1 MINNVMLNNMIN
13 KMIDIH
19 KELEDAAILEGGP
32 DISLKFFLLKHQRH
46 TNMCIKAMGDMN
58 E

>member
-1 MINNVMLNNMIN
+1 MSNNVMIN

-19 KELEDAAILEGGP
+19 NELEDAAILEGGP

-46 TNMCIKAMGDMN
+46 TNTCIKAMEDMN

>member
-1 MINNVMLNNMIN
+1 MSNNVMIN

-19 KELEDAAILEGGP
+19 NELEDAAILEGGP
-32 DISLKFFLLKHQRH
+32 DISLKFFLLRH
-46 TNMCIKAMGDMN
+46 RRYTDKCIKAMEDIN

>member
-1 MINNVMLNNMIN
+1 MANKLINRV
-13 KMIDIH
+13 IDIH
-19 KELEDAAILEGGP
+19 DELEDAAILEGGL

-46 TNMCIKAMGDMN
+46 TNMCIKAMEDMN

>member
-1 MINNVMLNNMIN
+1 MIINIMIN

-19 KELEDAAILEGGP
+19 NELEDAATLEGGP
-32 DISLKFFLLKHQRH
+32 DILLKYFLLKHKRY
-46 TNMCIKAMGDMN
+46 TNTCIKAMEDMN

>member
-1 MINNVMLNNMIN
+1 MSNNVMIN

-19 KELEDAAILEGGP
+19 NELEDAAILEGGP

-46 TNMCIKAMGDMN
+46 TNTCIKTMEDMN